1 MKIQTP
7 YISAFIFF
15 SLFANIVVAQEKTK
29 EPTKPVV
36 SKEVITPQKST
47 ETVKQDTSK
56 RNAVT
61 EEVEVVRSY
70 KPVLADAVKIRR
82 SPELSDTKPFNPQV
96 KYSLIDKR
104 LELNSG
110 IRELEAQK
118 LAKEIAEQRKNNFAK
133 LGFGN
138 LGTGLAQLNIATGQ
152 DPALQAGFNFN
163 HLSMNGKENQQKISK
178 QSLNAYGRSIGDAM
192 VLEGKLGYDRLGT
205 YFYGTD
211 PLGSFSNLNPQ
222 KQRFNHFNAEGLLF
236 NRTDADDE
244 TSFSYAA
251 KASGYIFNNAFKAKE
266 NSVVVSG
273 GLGKNLN
280 KFHLGANAAVD
291 ITTSK
296 DSAYSI
302 NNNLFKLNPYIKIQT
317 DVLQLT
323 AGINYVNE
331 FGNNQRIHI
340 FPAASVDFMLIKN
353 YLTIFGTFGGNVE
366 KTTFKGLSD
375 ENPYV
380 NQNLLL
386 RNTVEKVNVSGGIRG
401 TFAPNIGYKAMV
413 SYQTLGDLSYF
424 INDST
429 QRNKFNVDY
438 LVGNTNVLGFDGEL
452 NISFSEAFNLDS
464 KLSVKQYD
472 NDKEQYAWL
481 RPGFLLK
488 STASFKIVNQV
499 KISGDLLLQG
509 ETKAKI
515 WDKPSNF
522 PTSTY
527 TVKTMKAFAD
537 ISVGADY
544 QYNKQISAFFR
555 VNNILGNDY
564 QRLPYYNN
572 YGINILGGLSYGF

>member
-1 MKIQTP
+1 MNNKTS
-7 YISAFIFF
+7 YISAFVFF
-15 SLFANIVVAQEKTK
+15 SLFAVNVSAQTQDKPKEAAKPVV
-29 EPTKPVV
+29 TKPVA
-36 SKEVITPQKST
+36 
-47 ETVKQDTSK
+47 TVNQDTSK

-61 EEVEVVRSY
+61 EEVEVIRSY

-82 SPELSDTKPFNPQV
+82 SPNLNDTKPFNPQV
-96 KYSLIDKR
+96 KYDLIDKR

-118 LAKEIAEQRKNNFAK
+118 LAEEIAEQRKNNFAK

-163 HLSMNGKENQQKISK
+163 HLSMSGKENQQKISK
-178 QSLNAYGRSIGDAM
+178 QSLSGYGRSIGDVLA
-192 VLEGKLGYDRLGT
+192 LEGKLGYDRLGT

-211 PLGSFSNLNPQ
+211 PMGSFLNLNPQ

-251 KASGYIFNNAFKAKE
+251 KASGYIFNNVFNGKE
-266 NSVVVSG
+266 NAIVISG
-273 GLGKNLN
+273 GLGKDLN
-280 KFHLGANAAVD
+280 KFHLGANVAVD

-296 DSAYSI
+296 DSAYSF

-317 DVLQLT
+317 EVLKLT
-323 AGINYVNE
+323 GGINYVNE

-340 FPAASVDFMLIKN
+340 FPAISLDFMLIKN
-353 YLTIFGTFGGNVE
+353 YLTIFGNFGGNVE
-366 KTTFKGLSD
+366 KTTLKGLSD
-375 ENPYV
+375 ENPYI
-380 NQNLLL
+380 NQNVLLK
-386 RNTVEKVNVSGGIRG
+386 NTVDKIDVSGGIRG
-401 TFAPNIGYKAMV
+401 TFAPNVGYKAMV
-413 SYQTLGDLSYF
+413 NYKTIGDLSYF
-424 INDST
+424 VNDST
-429 QRNKFNVDY
+429 ERNKFNVAY
-438 LVGNTNVLGFDGEL
+438 MTGNTNVIGFDGEL

-464 KLSVKQYD
+464 KISIKQYD
-472 NDKEQYAWL
+472 NDNEDHAWL
-481 RPGFLLK
+481 RPGFTLQ
-488 STASFKIVNQV
+488 STASFKIVDKV
-499 KISGDLLLQG
+499 KISGDLLFQG

-515 WDKPSNF
+515 FDIPSNF
-522 PTSTY
+522 PASTY

-572 YGINILGGLSYGF
+572 YGINILGGVSYGF